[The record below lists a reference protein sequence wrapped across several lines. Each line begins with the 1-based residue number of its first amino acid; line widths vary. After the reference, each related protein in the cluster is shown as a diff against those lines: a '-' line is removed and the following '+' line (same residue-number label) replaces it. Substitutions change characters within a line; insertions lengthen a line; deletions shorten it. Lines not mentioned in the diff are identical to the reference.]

1 MTFKNKVI
9 LITGGTG
16 SWGRELAAQLLK
28 KKVKEIKILARNE
41 FNQVDMK
48 RKFNDSRIKIEIGDV
63 RDYGKLK
70 FACKGVDY
78 VFHLAAIKHVPLAED
93 FPYEAIK
100 TNINGTRNIIR
111 ASIDCGVKIMVDV
124 STDKAVSPINTYG
137 MTKAIGEKLTLNA
150 SRLSDNT
157 KFMVVRGG
165 NVLGT
170 AGSVVPFWIDQIK
183 RFNKITITDK
193 KMTRYFLTLSEAIK
207 LLFVAIESKKNGGL
221 FVMKVPSCKII
232 DLAEVLKDHY
242 GNKDTKIEIM
252 GIRPGEKLNEVLI
265 SKHETP
271 NAYKYG
277 KNYYLINLDINKP
290 IKKLKKVTFK
300 EYNSTQ
306 NAMNK
311 KQIKELLKKGGFL
324 V

>member
-1 MTFKNKVI
+1 MTFKNKII
-9 LITGGTG
+9 LITGSSG
-16 SWGRELAAQLLK
+16 SWGTELITQLLK
-28 KKVKEIKILARNE
+28 TKVKEIRGLARGE
-41 FNQVDMK
+41 FNQVK
-48 RKFNDSRIKIEIGDV
+48 STRKFKDPRFKIIIGDI

-70 FACKGVDY
+70 FACRKVDY
-78 VFHLAAIKHVPLAED
+78 VFHLSALKHVPICED

-100 TNINGTRNIIR
+100 TNINGTRNLVR
-111 ASIDCGVKIMVDV
+111 AAIDNKVKIVVDV
-124 STDKAVSPINTYG
+124 STDKAVLPINTYG

-221 FVMKVPSCKII
+221 FVMKMPSCKII